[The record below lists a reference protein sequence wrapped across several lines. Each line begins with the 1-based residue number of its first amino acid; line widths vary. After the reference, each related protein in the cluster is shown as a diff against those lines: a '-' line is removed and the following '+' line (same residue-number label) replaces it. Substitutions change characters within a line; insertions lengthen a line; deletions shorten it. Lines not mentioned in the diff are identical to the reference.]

1 MNEEGSIGLAHV
13 FAVDEALDL
22 TAEIRTNSQALGLVD
37 VVFMMIWSGVCV
49 SWVHFTLAMIASLLH
64 ILCGGTHQA
73 LQEQTNATVYHSRL
87 QQQHRIKG
95 KQQ

>member
-1 MNEEGSIGLAHV
+1 MVGWIRSNFHLLYGMNEEGSIGLAHV

-49 SWVHFTLAMIASLLH
+49 SWVHFTLAMIAILLH
-64 ILCGGTHQA
+64 ILCGGTDRA
-73 LQEQTNATVYHSRL
+73 L
-87 QQQHRIKG
+87 
-95 KQQ
+95 